1 MARINKSYSVF
12 DARGKRLVGNVDRD
26 VAVRVKEEAKA
37 SGMRDVTMIRRGQE
51 GKEPGPRS
59 FDP

>member
-1 MARINKSYSVF
+1 MARWSKSYSVY
-12 DARGKRLVGNVDRD
+12 DARGKRLAGNVDRD
-26 VAVRVKEEAKA
+26 VAVRIKDEARA

-51 GKEPGPRS
+51 GKEPGPRR